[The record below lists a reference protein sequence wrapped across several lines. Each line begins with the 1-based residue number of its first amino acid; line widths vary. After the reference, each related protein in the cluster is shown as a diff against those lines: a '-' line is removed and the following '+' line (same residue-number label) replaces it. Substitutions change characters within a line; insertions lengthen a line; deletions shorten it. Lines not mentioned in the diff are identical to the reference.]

1 MSTSAGR
8 LALGDRLRQ
17 YRIAAGLSGQE
28 LARRLGWQNSKVSR
42 IENAKQGVTDSDITA
57 WCGECQIT
65 ADEATALHDELRAIR
80 LDEARL
86 SGALRAG
93 HAAVQREVEDR
104 EAGAHRIRV
113 FDHAVVPGLVQ
124 TAEYARQL
132 FVRLA
137 ELHETPRDTDAA
149 VEVRMRRQQ
158 VLYDPTRQ
166 VEILMTEAALRYP
179 LCTKEAMA
187 GQLDRLISLSSL
199 SGLWF
204 GVIPLNTTLTV
215 LPLHGFWIFDE
226 QLTTVEILNTEMA
239 TREPEDIAL
248 YAKVFEELKAAA
260 ATGAEAR
267 GVLARIATELG
278 TS

>member
-1 MSTSAGR
+1 
-8 LALGDRLRQ
+8 
-17 YRIAAGLSGQE
+17 LSGQE

-42 IENAKQGVTDSDITA
+42 IENAKHGVTDSYITA
-57 WCGECQIT
+57 WCDACKVTG
-65 ADEATALHDELRAIR
+65 DEAAALHDELRAIR

-104 EAGAHRIRV
+104 EAGAHQIRV

-137 ELHETPRDTDAA
+137 QLHNTPRDTDAA

-158 VLYDPTRQ
+158 VLYDPTRH
-166 VEILMTEAALRYP
+166 VEILMTEGALHYP
-179 LCTKEAMA
+179 ICTRDAIA

-199 SGLWF
+199 ASLWF
-204 GVIPLNTTLTV
+204 GIVPLGTTLTV
-215 LPLHGFWIFDE
+215 LPLHGFWIFDD
-226 QLTTVEILNTEMA
+226 QLATVEILNTEMA
-239 TREPEDIAL
+239 TREPEDVAL
-248 YAKVFEELKAAA
+248 YAKVFDELKAAA
-260 ATGAEAR
+260 VTGSDAR
-267 GVLARIATELG
+267 GVLTRIATSLG
-278 TS
+278 